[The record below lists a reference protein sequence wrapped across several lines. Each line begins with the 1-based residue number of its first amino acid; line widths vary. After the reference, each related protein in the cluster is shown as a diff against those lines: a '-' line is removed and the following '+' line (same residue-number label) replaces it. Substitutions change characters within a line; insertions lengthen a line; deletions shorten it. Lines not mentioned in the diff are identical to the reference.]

1 MKSTALT
8 TSALL
13 ATLLAATSAQ
23 ATTITASAMAA
34 NPVPP
39 VTVSNTLDMQ
49 NGDFLILANPA
60 AGPGHVT
67 GDGVDET
74 TKWSFDFTADPDYAA
89 FVAGGAITSARLSFR
104 LSTQFFIDGV
114 GPITDISFPSDGITS
129 LFPGWA
135 IPSTIT
141 GVAGTWTSGSV
152 STDLVVNVGI
162 DGAQLKQFLADF
174 NGHIPMLYAD
184 DAVVG
189 FAQLELV
196 NAPVPEP
203 GTWLLMSAG
212 LLPLALRRRQRA
224 TAAPAAT
231 AAGA

>member
-1 MKSTALT
+1 MKTLSLITAAIATTAL
-8 TSALL
+8 
-13 ATLLAATSAQ
+13 AAGSAQ
-23 ATTITASAMAA
+23 AVSITASAYAL
-34 NPVPP
+34 NPIPP
-39 VTVSNTLDMQ
+39 VTVDASQDLQ
-49 NGDFLILANPA
+49 NGDFLIKANPG
-60 AGPGHVT
+60 AGVGHVT

-74 TKWSFDFTADPDYAA
+74 TLWSFDFTADPNYAA

-114 GPITDISFPSDGITS
+114 GPWTDISFPSDGVTS

-135 IPSTIT
+135 IPSTMT
-141 GVAGTWTSGSV
+141 GTLGTWTSGPA
-152 STDLVVNVGI
+152 STDLILNVGI

-189 FAQLELV
+189 FAQLELI

-224 TAAPAAT
+224 AAADAR
-231 AAGA
+231 

>member
-1 MKSTALT
+1 MKPITLT
-8 TSALL
+8 TSALTSTAL
-13 ATLLAATSAQ
+13 FATLLAATSAQ

-34 NPVPP
+34 NPIPP

-104 LSTQFFIDGV
+104 LSTQFFVDGV
-114 GPITDISFPSDGITS
+114 GPWTDITFPSDGINS
-129 LFPGWA
+129 VFPGWV

-141 GVAGTWTSGSV
+141 GTPGVWTSGPV
-152 STDLVVNVGI
+152 STDLVVSVGI
-162 DGAQLKQFLADF
+162 DGAQLKQFLLDN
-174 NGHIPMLYAD
+174 NGLLPMIYGD
-184 DAVVG
+184 DAVLG

-196 NAPVPEP
+196 NAPIPEP

-224 TAAPAAT
+224 TAAT
-231 AAGA
+231 A